1 MSIENRK
8 HTQKRSHPFRR
19 YIATMK
25 DNENDEFRIIPHNEI
40 NAGNVGNANS
50 IMGGSG
56 R

>member
-1 MSIENRK
+1 MSIENRQ
-8 HTQKRSHPFRR
+8 HIQKRIHPFRR
-19 YIATMK
+19 YIATTK
-25 DNENDEFRIIPHNEI
+25 DNDRDEFRVIPHSEI